1 MSDLTHLTIAE
12 AADLLARREIAA
24 VELTEAHLR
33 RIDAH
38 DTHLNSFITV
48 TSDHA
53 LTQAR
58 AADAELTR
66 GVRRGPL
73 HGIPL
78 ALKDLYDTAGIR
90 TTAGSTFFAD
100 RIPDTDARA
109 VTLLYQA
116 GAVLLGKLNMHEWA
130 LGVTNI
136 NPHYG
141 PSRNP
146 WDPSRITGGSSGGAA
161 AALAAGLCMGALGS
175 DTGGSI
181 RIPSSLCGIV
191 GLKPTFGRV
200 SLQGVI
206 PLSWNL
212 DHAGPMARTVT
223 DAALLLQAIAGYDPD
238 DPVSVALPVDNLLAT
253 LDAGVTGWR
262 IALATDAH
270 FGEAD
275 PEVISAVRRAATV
288 FEELGA
294 RVEAVD
300 LSQGREAAQ
309 MNALMT
315 TSDAAAFH
323 RDRLRDHPHR
333 FGADVLA
340 RMERGAQFTSTGVYP
355 GASLSER
362 MAPTPGTPLR
372 AVRSVADACHADH
385 CTGYRR
391 AGCNR
396 GGASTDPLHRA
407 VQSCRSPGALSAVR
421 SERRRIADRVAD
433 RCRALE
439 RSAGAAR
446 RQGIRER
453 NAMASPDSARMV
465 RHDVRQRPTAVLP
478 RLRSLGAP
486 ILEWRSLPP
495 QRAQRRLSAPLQ
507 PTPDNR

>member
-12 AADLLARREIAA
+12 AADLLARREIAS

-181 RIPSSLCGIV
+181 RIPASLCGIV

-340 RMERGAQFTSTGVYP
+340 RMERGAQFTSTEYILARRFQSEWRRRLERLFEQFDLLLTPATPITAPVIEGLDAIEAARQLTRCTAP
-355 GASLSER
+355 FNLAGLPALSVPCGLSAAGLPIGLQIVA
-362 MAPTPGTPLR
+362 APWNEARVLR
-372 AVRSVADACHADH
+372 A
-385 CTGYRR
+385 GR
-391 AGCNR
+391 AFEN
-396 GGASTDPLHRA
+396 ATQWHR
-407 VQSCRSPGALSAVR
+407 QTPPG
-421 SERRRIADRVAD
+421 
-433 RCRALE
+433 
-439 RSAGAAR
+439 
-446 RQGIRER
+446 
-453 NAMASPDSARMV
+453 
-465 RHDVRQRPTAVLP
+465 
-478 RLRSLGAP
+478 
-486 ILEWRSLPP
+486 W
-495 QRAQRRLSAPLQ
+495 
-507 PTPDNR
+507 

>member
-12 AADLLARREIAA
+12 AADLLARREIAS

-38 DTHLNSFITV
+38 DTHLNSFITI

-100 RIPDTDARA
+100 RVPDTDARA

-181 RIPSSLCGIV
+181 RIPASLCSIV

-340 RMERGAQFTSTGVYP
+340 RMERGAQFTSTEYILARRFQSEWRRRLERLFEQFDLLLTPATPITAPVIEGLDAIEAARQLTRCTAP
-355 GASLSER
+355 FNLAGLPALSVPCGLSAAGLPIGLQIVA
-362 MAPTPGTPLR
+362 APWNEARVLR
-372 AVRSVADACHADH
+372 A
-385 CTGYRR
+385 GR
-391 AGCNR
+391 AFEN
-396 GGASTDPLHRA
+396 ATQWHR
-407 VQSCRSPGALSAVR
+407 QTPPG
-421 SERRRIADRVAD
+421 
-433 RCRALE
+433 
-439 RSAGAAR
+439 
-446 RQGIRER
+446 
-453 NAMASPDSARMV
+453 
-465 RHDVRQRPTAVLP
+465 
-478 RLRSLGAP
+478 
-486 ILEWRSLPP
+486 W
-495 QRAQRRLSAPLQ
+495 
-507 PTPDNR
+507 

>member
-323 RDRLRDHPHR
+323 RDRLRDHPHQ

-340 RMERGAQFTSTGVYP
+340 RMERGAQFTSTEYILARRFQSEWRRRLERLFEQFDLLLTPATPITAPVIEGLDAIEAARQLTRCTAP
-355 GASLSER
+355 FNLAGLPALSLPCGLSAAGLPIGLQIVA
-362 MAPTPGTPLR
+362 APWNEARALR
-372 AVRSVADACHADH
+372 A
-385 CTGYRR
+385 GR
-391 AGCNR
+391 AFEN
-396 GGASTDPLHRA
+396 ATQWHR
-407 VQSCRSPGALSAVR
+407 QTPPG
-421 SERRRIADRVAD
+421 
-433 RCRALE
+433 
-439 RSAGAAR
+439 
-446 RQGIRER
+446 
-453 NAMASPDSARMV
+453 
-465 RHDVRQRPTAVLP
+465 
-478 RLRSLGAP
+478 
-486 ILEWRSLPP
+486 W
-495 QRAQRRLSAPLQ
+495 
-507 PTPDNR
+507 

>member
-38 DTHLNSFITV
+38 DTHLNSFITI

-100 RIPDTDARA
+100 RVPDTDARA

-181 RIPSSLCGIV
+181 RIPASLCGIV

-275 PEVISAVRRAATV
+275 PEVISAVRRAAPFSRNWAPV
-288 FEELGA
+288 WKRF
-294 RVEAVD
+294 D

-340 RMERGAQFTSTGVYP
+340 RMERGAQFTSTEYILARRFQSEWRRRLERLFEQFDLLLTPATPITAPVIEGLDAIEAARQLTRCTAP
-355 GASLSER
+355 FNLAGLPALSVPCGLSAAGLPIGLQIVA
-362 MAPTPGTPLR
+362 APWNEAQVLR
-372 AVRSVADACHADH
+372 A
-385 CTGYRR
+385 GR
-391 AGCNR
+391 AFEN
-396 GGASTDPLHRA
+396 ATQWHR
-407 VQSCRSPGALSAVR
+407 QTPPG
-421 SERRRIADRVAD
+421 
-433 RCRALE
+433 
-439 RSAGAAR
+439 
-446 RQGIRER
+446 
-453 NAMASPDSARMV
+453 
-465 RHDVRQRPTAVLP
+465 
-478 RLRSLGAP
+478 
-486 ILEWRSLPP
+486 W
-495 QRAQRRLSAPLQ
+495 
-507 PTPDNR
+507 